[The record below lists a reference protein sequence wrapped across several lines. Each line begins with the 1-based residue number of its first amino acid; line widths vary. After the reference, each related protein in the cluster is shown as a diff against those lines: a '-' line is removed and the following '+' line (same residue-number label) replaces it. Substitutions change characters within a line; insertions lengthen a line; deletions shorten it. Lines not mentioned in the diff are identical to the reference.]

1 MIPFTPENARE
12 QAKKQLTD
20 PKIAEHGDLLL
31 DFTEAVTRR
40 LIELTPVTEMMD
52 APAVH
57 VEEHGG
63 DVRAKTQ
70 KVATSPR
77 VLVENGEFDLS
88 TLDQHAQEF
97 AEELAEIY
105 SSYLVRGANVYPY
118 FVVRPTWLYLD
129 SEQGK
134 ARFMLATRYG
144 ARVWEADNYN
154 PRGH

>member
-40 LIELTPVTEMMD
+40 LLELTPVRGMMD
-52 APAVH
+52 APVVH
-57 VEEHGG
+57 IRKLGG

-70 KVATSPR
+70 KVATSPT
-77 VLVENGEFDLS
+77 VLVEDGEFDLS
-88 TLDQHAQEF
+88 TFDQYAQEF

-105 SSYLVRGANVYPY
+105 SSYLSRGADVYPY

-129 SEQGK
+129 SEKGE

-144 ARVWEADNYN
+144 AKVWEPRNRN